1 MKSALLVLGFLFFS
15 VSAFSQITAKGS
27 SNLNVKNVA
36 ALSALGDVSS
46 SIYSD
51 DENQTYFID
60 FEKIS
65 VNLSDIVVMNKA
77 GKIIFKEDV
86 YDLPV
91 NSIYELDASEFGTGE
106 YVMELRS
113 FTGVIRKDIS
123 VD

>member
-1 MKSALLVLGFLFFS
+1 MKSVLLVLGFLLTS
-15 VSAFSQITAKGS
+15 VSLFSQTAAKGVSS
-27 SNLNVKNVA
+27 SNIESIA
-36 ALSALGDVSS
+36 SLSVLGDVEA

-65 VNLSDIVVMNKA
+65 VNLSDIVVKNKA
-77 GKIIFKEDV
+77 GEIIFKEDL

-123 VD
+123 ID

>member
-1 MKSALLVLGFLFFS
+1 MKSVLLVLGFLMTSFS
-15 VSAFSQITAKGS
+15 LFSQTAAKGITTAS
-27 SNLNVKNVA
+27 ESVA
-36 ALSALGDVSS
+36 PLTVMGDVEM

-65 VNLSDIVVMNKA
+65 VNLSDIVVKNKA
-77 GKIIFKEDV
+77 GEVVFKEDV

-91 NSIYELDASEFGTGE
+91 NSIYELDASEFGAGE

-113 FTGVIRKDIS
+113 FTGVIKKDIS

>member
-1 MKSALLVLGFLFFS
+1 MKSVLLVLGILFTS
-15 VSAFSQITAKGS
+15 VSLFSQTTAKGVS
-27 SNLNVKNVA
+27 TANIESVA
-36 ALSALGDVSS
+36 PLTILGDASL

-65 VNLSDIVVMNKA
+65 VNLSDIVVKNKS
-77 GKIIFKEDV
+77 GEIIFKEDV

-91 NSIYELDASEFGTGE
+91 NSIYELDASEFGTGD

-113 FTGVIRKDIS
+113 FTGVIKKDIS
-123 VD
+123 VN

>member
-1 MKSALLVLGFLFFS
+1 MKSVLLVLGFLFFS
-15 VSAFSQITAKGS
+15 VSAFSQMTAKGS
-27 SNLNVKNVA
+27 SDLNVTNVV
-36 ALSALGDVSS
+36 ALTALGDVSS

-51 DENQTYFID
+51 DENHTYFID

-65 VNLSDIVVMNKA
+65 VNLSDIVVLNDA
-77 GKIIFKEDV
+77 GEIIFKEEV

>member
-1 MKSALLVLGFLFFS
+1 MKSVLLVLGFLLTSFS
-15 VSAFSQITAKGS
+15 LFAQTSAKGVTASNDTQVSA
-27 SNLNVKNVA
+27 
-36 ALSALGDVSS
+36 LSVMGDAEM

-65 VNLSDIVVMNKA
+65 VNLSDIVVKNKA
-77 GKIIFKEDV
+77 GEIIFKDEV

-91 NSIYELDASEFGTGE
+91 NSIYELDASEFGSGE
-106 YVMELRS
+106 YVMELRTY
-113 FTGVIRKDIS
+113 TGVIKKDIS